1 MEGWGLGGEGEEGER
16 EREVARGEV
25 ERLRGEV
32 EEGEKEKKEL
42 LLVVFQRFTISIG
55 NHLAKVE
62 GEREREREKEERKG
76 EGEGEGEGEEEEKEK
91 EEREK
96 EEKEKEERGKEEGV
110 EDVWMWV
117 VCGHMLEIGRKYY
130 IHISPILETLSNN
143 LFTEEV
149 DKAVLEVFH
158 DFRRLAVV
166 AAVENDEE

>member
-1 MEGWGLGGEGEEGER
+1 MGGEGEEGER

-25 ERLRGEV
+25 ERLGGEV

-62 GEREREREKEERKG
+62 GEREREREEGKG
-76 EGEGEGEGEEEEKEK
+76 EGEGDEKDEKEKEKEEEKEK
-91 EEREK
+91 EKEK
-96 EEKEKEERGKEEGV
+96 EEKGKEGGV

-117 VCGHMLEIGRKYY
+117 VCGHMLQIGRKYY
-130 IHISPILETLSNN
+130 IHISPLLETLSNN

-149 DKAVLEVFH
+149 DRAVLEVFH

-166 AAVENDEE
+166 AAAENDDE